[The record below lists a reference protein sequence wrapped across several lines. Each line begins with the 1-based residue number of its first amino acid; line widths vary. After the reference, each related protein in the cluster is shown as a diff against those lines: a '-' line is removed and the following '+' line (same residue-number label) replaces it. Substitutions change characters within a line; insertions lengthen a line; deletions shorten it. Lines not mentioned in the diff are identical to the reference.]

1 MNKKDYKRGCLASGL
16 TSVIKLIIL
25 IAIIIIGINVFVIK
39 ATQDQ
44 IAATIGSR
52 SDTLT
57 DEELAELKELDAD
70 CIMVLGA
77 SVHPDGTPSPM
88 LQDRLDTG
96 IQLYHAGAAPKLL
109 LTGDDG
115 QEEYNEVVVMREY
128 AINKGVDEEDIFLD
142 HAGFST
148 YESSYRAK
156 EVFDV
161 DKIIIVTQE
170 YHLYRALYTGRA
182 LGMEVLGAAANQ
194 ETYRGQSFRE
204 IREILARDKDFAM
217 CIIKPEPTFLGDTIP
232 INGNG
237 ISTH

>member
-1 MNKKDYKRGCLASGL
+1 MNKKDNKRGCLIRSL

-25 IAIIIIGINVFVIK
+25 VAIIIIGINVFVIK
-39 ATQDQ
+39 STQDQ

-128 AINKGVDEEDIFLD
+128 AINKGVDEADIFLD

-156 EVFDV
+156 EVFEV

>member
-1 MNKKDYKRGCLASGL
+1 MRRKDKKKGCLTRFIAA
-16 TSVIKLIIL
+16 TIKLIIL
-25 IAIIIIGINVFVIK
+25 VAIIIIGINVFVIK
-39 ATQDQ
+39 STQNQITATMD
-44 IAATIGSR
+44 SL

-57 DEELAELKELDAD
+57 NEEIKQLKSIDAE

-77 SVHPDGTPSPM
+77 SVYPDGTPSPM
-88 LQDRLDTG
+88 LKDRLDAG
-96 IQLYHAGAAPKLL
+96 IQLYHAGVAGKLL

-115 QEEYNEVVVMREY
+115 QEEYNEVVVMHEY
-128 AINKGVDEEDIFLD
+128 ALNKGVPEEDIFLD

-161 DKIIIVTQE
+161 TSMIIVTQE
-170 YHLYRALYTGRA
+170 YHLYRALYTSER
-182 LGMEVLGAAANQ
+182 LGIEVLGTAANQ
-194 ETYRGQSFRE
+194 ETYRGQVFRE

-217 CIIKPEPTFLGDTIP
+217 CIIKPEPTFLGETIP
-232 INGNG
+232 INGSG